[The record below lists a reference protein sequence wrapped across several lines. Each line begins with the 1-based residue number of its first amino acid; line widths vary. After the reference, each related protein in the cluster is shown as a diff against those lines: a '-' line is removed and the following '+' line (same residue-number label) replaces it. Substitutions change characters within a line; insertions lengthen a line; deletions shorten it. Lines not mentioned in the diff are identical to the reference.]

1 MQSLPSKLPF
11 PALHFPQSDVW
22 IVNPCRCACRSSYA
36 YRVIRP
42 SGNNRY
48 VSNIVVRRS
57 GSLFPISSIVL
68 SLSQHLFDYFEI
80 ALVRCIVAMPLAE
93 TTETRL
99 VSGLSLCLTPAP
111 AARIRPRLL
120 SHSYHLRPSVLRKF
134 ILELQPLGA
143 LH

>member
-36 YRVIRP
+36 YRVIGP

-48 VSNIVVRRS
+48 GSIIVVNSS

-68 SLSQHLFDYFEI
+68 SLSQHLFDYFEV
-80 ALVRCIVAMPLAE
+80 ALVRCVVVVALSE
-93 TTETRL
+93 TIETRL
-99 VSGLSLCLTPAP
+99 AS
-111 AARIRPRLL
+111 
-120 SHSYHLRPSVLRKF
+120 
-134 ILELQPLGA
+134 
-143 LH
+143 